1 MAGFNRNR
9 SLENAKKHIEKGQL
23 DRAIKELNKV
33 LDDQPDDAATRVQ
46 LAGLQA
52 KKGDKAAALE
62 NYDKIAEHYAKGK
75 EFDRRAI
82 ATYEHMLKIDGTR
95 ADVRMKLAKLLEALG
110 RPSDAVREMHIA
122 ADQLEQAG
130 KDAELESVLTRMIE
144 LDPSDLAARKKLARL
159 TARKGALPDA
169 RKELRSLAEH
179 AKETGDRREQM
190 ALLER
195 AFQVDPKDVRNS
207 VELAAMY
214 LEREKPK
221 IALARLQYAYQT
233 APQDPRVLEAL
244 MRCFSALG
252 KPEKA
257 KEVARALSAIRGPVS
272 ESTLPPIP
280 GPSIKR

>member
-1 MAGFNRNR
+1 
-9 SLENAKKHIEKGQL
+9 
-23 DRAIKELNKV
+23 
-33 LDDQPDDAATRVQ
+33 
-46 LAGLQA
+46 
-52 KKGDKAAALE
+52 
-62 NYDKIAEHYAKGK
+62 
-75 EFDRRAI
+75 
-82 ATYEHMLKIDGTR
+82 MLKIDGTR
-95 ADVRMKLAKLLEALG
+95 SDVRMKLAKLLEALG
-110 RPSDAVREMHIA
+110 RPTDAVREMHIA

-130 KDAELESVLTRMIE
+130 KDAELESVLMRMIE

-207 VELAAMY
+207 VELAGMY

-233 APQDPRVLEAL
+233 APQDARVLEAL

-257 KEVARALSAIRGPVS
+257 KEVARALSALRGPVS
-272 ESTLPPIP
+272 ESTLPPVP